1 MAEGVDP
8 KNILVT
14 GNTVI
19 DALMVARKLLVD
31 DEATAHGLVEEFDYL
46 NPDSRLILVT
56 GHRRESFG
64 EGFERVCAALC
75 QIAADN
81 TDVQIVYPVHLNPN
95 ILEPAQRLLAGYSNI
110 ILISP
115 LPYLSFCYLMNKAY
129 IIVTDSG
136 GIQEEAPALG
146 KPVLVNRYKTE
157 RPEAV
162 EAGRFVWLVR
172 MKVE

>member
-1 MAEGVDP
+1 M
-8 KNILVT
+8 
-14 GNTVI
+14 
-19 DALMVARKLLVD
+19 R
-31 DEATAHGLVEEFDYL
+31 
-46 NPDSRLILVT
+46 S
-56 GHRRESFG
+56 
-64 EGFERVCAALC
+64 LC

-95 ILEPAQRLLAGYSNI
+95 ILEPAQRLLAGCSNI

-146 KPVLVNRYKTE
+146 KPVLVTRYNTE

-162 EAGRFVWLVR
+162 EAGTVRLVGTDEGR
-172 MKVE
+172 IVDEISRLLSDDAQYESHEQSP